1 MLELLLWHII
11 AGYLS
16 IFLATKFINEV
27 SLELLPG
34 GSVFFGITLS
44 EQWQLLLITGTIL
57 GVINFF
63 IKPIVKKITLPLRIL
78 TLGLF
83 SLILNM
89 AMIWFLDV
97 LLQEFQILNITA
109 LFWTTMIVW
118 TTNFFLGLK
127 N

>member
-1 MLELLLWHII
+1 MFEMLFWHTV
-11 AGYLS
+11 AGSLS
-16 IFLATKFINEV
+16 IFFATKFISGV
-27 SLELLPG
+27 TLEILPE

-44 EQWQLLLITGTIL
+44 QQWQLFLMTGAIL

-63 IKPIVKKITLPLRIL
+63 IKPIIKKLTLPLRIL

-89 AMIWFLDV
+89 AVIWFLDI
-97 LLQEFQILNITA
+97 LLQELQILGIIP
-109 LFWTTMIVW
+109 LFFTTIIVW
-118 TTNFFLGLK
+118 ITNFILGLK